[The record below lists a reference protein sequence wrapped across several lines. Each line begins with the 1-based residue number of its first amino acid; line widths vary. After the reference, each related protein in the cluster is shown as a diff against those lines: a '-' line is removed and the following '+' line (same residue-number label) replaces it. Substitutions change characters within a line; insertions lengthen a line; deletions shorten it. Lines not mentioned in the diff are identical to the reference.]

1 MNKEYLLLLWMV
13 FALQAVKMGVK
24 GRGDDE
30 SKYLLVKI
38 KDGNE
43 NKSKNAWMAGNKKV
57 LIELSPCTKN
67 MLSEPAQKITS
78 TKIVHNCVRP

>member
-43 NKSKNAWMAGNKKV
+43 NKSKNDWMAGN
-57 LIELSPCTKN
+57 
-67 MLSEPAQKITS
+67 
-78 TKIVHNCVRP
+78 